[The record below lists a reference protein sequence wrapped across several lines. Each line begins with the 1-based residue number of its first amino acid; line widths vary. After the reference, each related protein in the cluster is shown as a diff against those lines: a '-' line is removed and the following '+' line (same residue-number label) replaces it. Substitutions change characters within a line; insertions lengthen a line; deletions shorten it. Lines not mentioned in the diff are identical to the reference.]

1 MMLLSINQQQTTTS
15 SYRKVSE
22 CNLSSLPCFSSES
35 IPFIIFL
42 LSHLEATM
50 AFKHVRAANGGLT
63 VEEFKE
69 WLKSFDVDGDGRIG
83 RDELR
88 RAIRSIGGGSAGGR
102 VSGESAKPTQTPTVS
117 STIPR

>member
-1 MMLLSINQQQTTTS
+1 
-15 SYRKVSE
+15 
-22 CNLSSLPCFSSES
+22 
-35 IPFIIFL
+35 
-42 LSHLEATM
+42 M

-88 RAIRSIGGGSAGGR
+88 RAIRSIGGRFSWWKSVRGIRQADRNSDGFIDDSEIENM
-102 VSGESAKPTQTPTVS
+102 VSFAQKKLGLKITQN
-117 STIPR
+117 